1 MSTINVNTTNL
12 QSLNRVAG
20 KLESLSNKEA
30 SNKSVSKNTIQ
41 SSNTNRTSSQTG
53 NLGRLPSRINQSS
66 FGVIIQL
73 IEDIIEQLN
82 EEQSSTRKELGA
94 DGNASTAE
102 DKKLDTHA
110 EVASNNASTGEAQAQ
125 GGVDAIFT
133 EIFQLIQ
140 KGLDII
146 TGLKDINRSPEANRD
161 RNGILHAPRGQT
173 LMIPAS
179 TLLANDTDDGL
190 HSNLHIVPNSIV
202 STSGATVMYDPVSE
216 MISYTFNNN
225 PSGGFE
231 TDAFT
236 YTVSDGI
243 LTDSAVVEVVVEPI
257 VPNSVGMVGVLPLP
271 GNHIPGL
278 SPITNPDNESTLKNT
293 AVLINV
299 LGNDFDLDPD
309 GSFLNIVEPFNNK
322 LLGAGEVSDYVFLEQ
337 KARGGVIVEGGQ
349 VYQINNQL
357 LYVPSPDFEGEAIFY
372 YGINDDGGVATRA
385 LEMVTVDVG
394 LPPIA
399 QPATFSYTN
408 DIMPSGIIDL
418 APFINDPDDINFQDL
433 LVFTPNGDIINMIG
447 TTIGSASSTPNLFGN
462 SKTEIEFDFIFTP
475 TAALF
480 PAEFSYSVLD
490 EGGHLRN
497 GIITIT
503 Y

>member
-146 TGLKDINRSPEANRD
+146 TGLKAPNRPPEANRD
-161 RNGILHAPRGQT
+161 INAMLHVPRGQT

-179 TLLANDTDDGL
+179 TLLANDTDDGP
-190 HSNLHIVPNSIV
+190 HSDLHIVPNSIV

-236 YTVSDGI
+236 YTVSDGL
-243 LTDSAVVEVVVEPI
+243 LTDSAVVEVFVEP
-257 VPNSVGMVGVLPLP
+257 VPGSHPVGAPDMSSLPI
-271 GNHIPGL
+271 NHIPGL
-278 SPITNPDNESTLKNT
+278 SPIAIPDNESTLKNT

-322 LLGAGEVSDYVFLEQ
+322 LLGAGEVSDNVFLQQ
-337 KARGGVIVEGGQ
+337 KARGGAIVAGGQ

-399 QPATFSYTN
+399 TPATFSYTN

-418 APFINDPDDINFQDL
+418 ASLISDPDDSITNLQILTDGSGN
-433 LVFTPNGDIINMIG
+433 VNKSGYS
-447 TTIGSASSTPNLFGN
+447 IGSAIPISN
-462 SKTEIEFDFIFTP
+462 TEIMINLNFIA

-480 PAEFSYSVLD
+480 PAEFSYSVVD
-490 EGGHLRN
+490 KGGHVSN
-497 GIITIT
+497 EIITIT